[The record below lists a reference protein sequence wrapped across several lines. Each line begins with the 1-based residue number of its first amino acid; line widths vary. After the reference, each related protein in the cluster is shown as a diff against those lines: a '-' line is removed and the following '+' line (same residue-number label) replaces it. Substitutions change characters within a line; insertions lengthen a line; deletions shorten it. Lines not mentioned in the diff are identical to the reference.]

1 MIEVESRFV
10 LTPESQARLL
20 DGAIKKEETVFTVQ
34 FLDTPDWQL
43 AFNNLWLKL
52 KKKKYELKVPLE
64 NQPKGDSDHLAT
76 VFDEVTDLTRILNI
90 LKIEHRTDFE
100 AALTEANI
108 RSFASIETIR
118 TSYQKGPFL
127 LDLDQAQFPLLK
139 TGQVYHYAVAE
150 IELQTTPALVPQAR
164 KDIITFAE
172 QHGLQVSD
180 TRGKLMEFVFQN
192 YPDVYGE
199 FVRRGLISS

>member
-1 MIEVESRFV
+1 MIEVESRFL
-10 LTPESQARLL
+10 LTPASQARLL
-20 DGAIKKEETVFTVQ
+20 DGAIQKEETVFNVQ

-64 NQPKGDSDHLAT
+64 NQPQGDNDHLAT
-76 VFDEVTDLTRILNI
+76 VFDEVTDLTRILDI
-90 LKIEHRTDFE
+90 LKITNHADFE
-100 AALTEANI
+100 ASLTEANI
-108 RSFASIETIR
+108 HPFASIETVR

-127 LDLDQAQFPLLK
+127 LDLDQAQFPILK
-139 TGQVYHYAVAE
+139 TGQIYHYAVAE
-150 IELQTTPALVPQAR
+150 IELQTTPERVPQAR

-172 QHGLQVSD
+172 QHGLQVTD

-192 YPDVYGE
+192 HPNVYQE
-199 FVRRGLISS
+199 FVKRGLISS